1 MALHQRIFQDNTL
14 VLGVKGFERGR
25 IKPNPKPYGQFSKP
39 GSILGPQNSTARLGP
54 NLENYT
60 PMQAS
65 QGQGEGRL
73 SPTSYGDEEDGL
85 LPGPWRPPE
94 AGIGFRRELLF
105 YSLQ

>member
-1 MALHQRIFQDNTL
+1 MGSSLS
-14 VLGVKGFERGR
+14 RG
-25 IKPNPKPYGQFSKP
+25 PYW
-39 GSILGPQNSTARLGP
+39 GPQNSTARLGP